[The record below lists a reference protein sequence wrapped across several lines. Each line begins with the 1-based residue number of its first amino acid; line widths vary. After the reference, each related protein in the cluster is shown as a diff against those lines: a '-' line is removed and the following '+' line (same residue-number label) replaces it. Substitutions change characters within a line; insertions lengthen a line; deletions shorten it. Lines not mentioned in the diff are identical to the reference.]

1 MDHSDENTGAVADDD
16 LPSVCVSRR
25 RAQSC
30 SGRQTLPSPTTSSVR
45 RSVIGSPGPPRR
57 AASSRR
63 RRGVVRRLSPAAVEA
78 ARLAI
83 AARQAY
89 ARRESSRSMG
99 ETALFIVTNDAGGGQ
114 QTLDEQ
120 DVALLLQ
127 GNRSL
132 CNIKTCYSAQLAL
145 VKNRTSHGS
154 LGSRQTAHACDTSL
168 ETAIK
173 ISDGDTIPNTILQQ
187 TEKLSAF

>member
-1 MDHSDENTGAVADDD
+1 MDHLDENSTSSAAVDE
-16 LPSVCVSRR
+16 LPSVCVVGRR

-30 SGRQTLPSPTTSSVR
+30 SSRHTLPSPTTSSAR
-45 RSVIGSPGPPRR
+45 RSVLGSPGPPARGP
-57 AASSRR
+57 SSR

-78 ARLAI
+78 ARLAV

-114 QTLDEQ
+114 QTLNEQ

-127 GNRSL
+127 GTRCVTRDNV
-132 CNIKTCYSAQLAL
+132 KTS
-145 VKNRTSHGS
+145 K
-154 LGSRQTAHACDTSL
+154 
-168 ETAIK
+168 
-173 ISDGDTIPNTILQQ
+173 
-187 TEKLSAF
+187 

>member
-1 MDHSDENTGAVADDD
+1 MDHCDENSASTAADEAR
-16 LPSVCVSRR
+16 SVCVGRR

-30 SGRQTLPSPTTSSVR
+30 SSRETLPSPTTSSVR
-45 RSVIGSPGPPRR
+45 RSALGSPGPP
-57 AASSRR
+57 AKASSSQRP
-63 RRGVVRRLSPAAVEA
+63 GVVRRLSPAAVEA

-99 ETALFIVTNDAGGGQ
+99 ETALFIITNDAGGGQ

-127 GNRSL
+127 GNRFVHVVV
-132 CNIKTCYSAQLAL
+132 TC
-145 VKNRTSHGS
+145 
-154 LGSRQTAHACDTSL
+154 
-168 ETAIK
+168 EK
-173 ISDGDTIPNTILQQ
+173 ISL
-187 TEKLSAF
+187 K

>member
-1 MDHSDENTGAVADDD
+1 MDHVDENAAVAAADE
-16 LPSVCVSRR
+16 LPSVYGVGRR
-25 RAQSC
+25 RTQSC
-30 SGRQTLPSPTTSSVR
+30 SSRQTLPSPTTPSVR
-45 RSVIGSPGPPRR
+45 RSAHGSPGPPAR
-57 AASSRR
+57 APSSR

-120 DVALLLQ
+120 DVAALLQ
-127 GNRSL
+127 GNRFVAVTDQSV
-132 CNIKTCYSAQLAL
+132 NYSRFFL
-145 VKNRTSHGS
+145 
-154 LGSRQTAHACDTSL
+154 
-168 ETAIK
+168 
-173 ISDGDTIPNTILQQ
+173 
-187 TEKLSAF
+187 

>member
-1 MDHSDENTGAVADDD
+1 MVCDSLTSSVIVDVMDHTDENTAAAVSDE
-16 LPSVCVSRR
+16 LSPVYVGRR

-30 SGRQTLPSPTTSSVR
+30 TSRQTLPSPTTSSVH
-45 RSVIGSPGPPRR
+45 RSALGSPGPPGR
-57 AASSRR
+57 ASSSRQ
-63 RRGVVRRLSPAAVEA
+63 GVARRLSPAAVEA

-99 ETALFIVTNDAGGGQ
+99 ETALFIVTNEAGGGQ

-127 GNRSL
+127 EGNRFVYLKDCFLVLTTTIRIYCVLKQKQCSL
-132 CNIKTCYSAQLAL
+132 K
-145 VKNRTSHGS
+145 
-154 LGSRQTAHACDTSL
+154 
-168 ETAIK
+168 
-173 ISDGDTIPNTILQQ
+173 
-187 TEKLSAF
+187 

>member
-1 MDHSDENTGAVADDD
+1 MNRSDDTPTAVATSDDVQ
-16 LPSVCVSRR
+16 SICAAAGGRR

-30 SGRQTLPSPTTSSVR
+30 SSQTLPSPTTPSVH
-45 RSVIGSPGPPRR
+45 RSTLGSPGPPTRA
-57 AASSRR
+57 AASSH

-99 ETALFIVTNDAGGGQ
+99 ETALFIVTNDAGGRQ
-114 QTLDEQ
+114 QTLNEQ

-127 GNRSL
+127 GNR
-132 CNIKTCYSAQLAL
+132 
-145 VKNRTSHGS
+145 
-154 LGSRQTAHACDTSL
+154 
-168 ETAIK
+168 
-173 ISDGDTIPNTILQQ
+173 
-187 TEKLSAF
+187 

>member
-1 MDHSDENTGAVADDD
+1 MDNCGDNTSAAGAADELSSMIVGG
-16 LPSVCVSRR
+16 RR

-30 SGRQTLPSPTTSSVR
+30 SSRQTLPSPTTPSVH
-45 RSVIGSPGPPRR
+45 RSALGSPGPPAR
-57 AASSRR
+57 ASSSR
-63 RRGVVRRLSPAAVEA
+63 RRGVVRRLSPAAVDA
-78 ARLAI
+78 ARLAV

-127 GNRSL
+127 ENRSVPIVL
-132 CNIKTCYSAQLAL
+132 YVGKST
-145 VKNRTSHGS
+145 
-154 LGSRQTAHACDTSL
+154 
-168 ETAIK
+168 
-173 ISDGDTIPNTILQQ
+173 
-187 TEKLSAF
+187 